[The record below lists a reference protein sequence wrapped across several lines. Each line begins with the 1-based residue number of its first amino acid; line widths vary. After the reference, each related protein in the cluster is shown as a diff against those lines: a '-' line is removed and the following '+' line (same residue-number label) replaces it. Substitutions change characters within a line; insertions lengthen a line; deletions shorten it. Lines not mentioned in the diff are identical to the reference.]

1 MSPSI
6 AASRRSAPSSSG
18 TAHEHPATHSHAGI
32 GPPDRCGPDAFAPE
46 LAPSCP
52 HDGTGVPGESCRDP
66 AAARAQPASGA
77 RARGRLSA
85 FRRWRVALWRP
96 APFGQRSS
104 SAIRKVAWACGGCFC
119 RSGSCCS
126 GSAWKCPRRR
136 VPVGRPGFGATRPGP
151 ASSAS
156 PPCPCRSSSQL
167 WSRCVTAHRAI
178 RGSAAPWPAFSP
190 AASPPRSIRCIARRI
205 CCCSW
210 RPGTFQP
217 S

>member
-77 RARGRLSA
+77 RPGRLSA
-85 FRRWRVALWRP
+85 QRWRALWRP
-96 APFGQRSS
+96 APFWATLAQLPEGR
-104 SAIRKVAWACGGCFC
+104 WACGGCFC
-119 RSGSCCS
+119 RSDP
-126 GSAWKCPRRR
+126 AARARLKCPGRR
-136 VPVGRPGFGATRPGP
+136 VPVSRPDFGATRPDLLPLRRRLVAILP
-151 ASSAS
+151 A
-156 PPCPCRSSSQL
+156 R
-167 WSRCVTAHRAI
+167 SRCVTAHRAI
-178 RGSAAPWPAFSP
+178 RGSAAPW
-190 AASPPRSIRCIARRI
+190 
-205 CCCSW
+205 
-210 RPGTFQP
+210 
-217 S
+217 